1 MLRCLFVLF
10 IVFTS
15 AAFSA
20 QGTLIRYLRQVEP
33 SADSII
39 KENFDDCFI
48 SKYMSMN
55 IEECQISHFNG
66 LFLTSTERVDSSKIL
81 AYRFY
86 YQIDYNIEKCLSIQF
101 TLQLDPNGAPSHS
114 RFTATEKLFK
124 DRNCKLLPIDE
135 IIKIAQNN
143 KLKGEPDNWSFK
155 FFLSG
160 NWNHNDKPGRFE
172 LHVFRYYGGKNN
184 NKKYQ
189 GHIYDLSLG
198 ELILKTKG
206 KVNTSIY

>member
-1 MLRCLFVLF
+1 MLSCLFVLF

-55 IEECQISHFNG
+55 IEECQISHLNG

-101 TLQLDPNGAPSHS
+101 RL
-114 RFTATEKLFK
+114 
-124 DRNCKLLPIDE
+124 
-135 IIKIAQNN
+135 
-143 KLKGEPDNWSFK
+143 
-155 FFLSG
+155 
-160 NWNHNDKPGRFE
+160 
-172 LHVFRYYGGKNN
+172 
-184 NKKYQ
+184 
-189 GHIYDLSLG
+189 
-198 ELILKTKG
+198 
-206 KVNTSIY
+206 